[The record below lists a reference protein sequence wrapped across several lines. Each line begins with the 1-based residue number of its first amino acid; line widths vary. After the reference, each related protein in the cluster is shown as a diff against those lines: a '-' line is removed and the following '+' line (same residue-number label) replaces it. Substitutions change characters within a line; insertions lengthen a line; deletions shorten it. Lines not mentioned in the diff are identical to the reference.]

1 VGTASGITRPLAHC
15 FPQGVVCAL
24 VLGVIS
30 LLSSV
35 CAAEESGKPPPTVAD
50 GHYGPDVRQVFDLW
64 LPASTKPAPLVV
76 FIHGGAFLADDKSIL
91 RADMLNALLSSGFAV
106 AAINYRYASMVPL
119 PGPMLDAGRAV
130 QYLRFHAGEWNLD
143 PGHVALIGG
152 SAGAGIALWL
162 AFHDDLARG
171 DSKDPVLRESSKP
184 SCAFVWDAQ
193 TSYDPRFIRRHVGGR
208 LAEHPALPTIFGLKP
223 DELDTPRAHALY
235 QEASPIEFVRA
246 GMPPVFLFY
255 SDPDTPLPP
264 DADPTLGAH
273 HPAFGRPL
281 REKALQVGGICILR
295 HKDDYDAAG
304 RDLLAD
310 MSSLIG
316 NRFSDITAIC
326 PSRTP

>member
-1 VGTASGITRPLAHC
+1 MAGGALAL
-15 FPQGVVCAL
+15 A
-24 VLGVIS
+24 VI
-30 LLSSV
+30 LTLSSRGS
-35 CAAEESGKPPPTVAD
+35 ASEESGKPPMTVAD
-50 GHYGPDVRQVFDLW
+50 EHYGSDARQVFDLW
-64 LPASTKPAPLVV
+64 LPASAKPAPLVV
-76 FIHGGAFLADDKSIL
+76 FIHGGAFLADDKSII
-91 RADMLNALLSSGFAV
+91 RPDMLKALLASGFAV
-106 AAINYRYASMVPL
+106 AAINYRYASTVPL

-162 AFHDDLARG
+162 AFHDDLAQSG
-171 DSKDPVLRESSKP
+171 SADPVLRESSKP

-208 LAEHPALPTIFGLKP
+208 LAEHPAVPTMFGLKA

-255 SDPDTPLPP
+255 SDPDVPLPP
-264 DADPTLGAH
+264 DADSTLGAH

-310 MSSLIG
+310 MCLLIG
-316 NRFSDITAIC
+316 NRFSDISGIC
-326 PSRTP
+326 PSGRH